1 MMRWGSQSWLRARFP
16 AGPAGRKAGCRQ
28 ECPPHK
34 VTLGAFALFV
44 LIPSLVAQQQPGIT
58 LPDLLARIQA
68 RRNATDFRA
77 SGRLVSVSPTGNRR
91 TRQITMRARA
101 FGDIVKIFCE
111 VTDPQP
117 DRVRLLIES
126 RAAGRG
132 SVRMGHAG
140 DRAPRELPPESW
152 GDALLDSNFSYE
164 DLMESHFLWHSQ
176 TLTGEA
182 KYGARMCY
190 VVRSEP
196 APADHSHYS
205 SITSWLDTDVYYP
218 VHVEKTIRGS
228 GVVKE
233 FIYYGLRESKG
244 IWSASQIECRIRGRE
259 SSSLMIMTRGS
270 AKAHVNASEFDPA
283 LLMR

>member
-1 MMRWGSQSWLRARFP
+1 
-16 AGPAGRKAGCRQ
+16 
-28 ECPPHK
+28 
-34 VTLGAFALFV
+34 V
-44 LIPSLVAQQQPGIT
+44 LVPGLLLAQQPT
-58 LPDLLARIQA
+58 LALPDLLARIQA

-91 TRQITMRARA
+91 TWQISMRARS
-101 FGDIVKIFCE
+101 FGDAVKIFCE

-126 RAAGRG
+126 RAGGRG
-132 SVRMGHAG
+132 SVRLGHAG
-140 DRAPRELPPESW
+140 DRAPRELPPENW
-152 GDALLDSNFSYE
+152 GDGLLDSSFSYE
-164 DLMESHFLWHSQ
+164 DLMETHFLWHSQ
-176 TLTGEA
+176 ALAGET

-190 VVRSEP
+190 VIRSEP

-244 IWSASQIECRIRGRE
+244 IWSASQIECRIRGRQG
-259 SSSLMIMTRGS
+259 SSLIIMTRGS
-270 AKAHVNASEFDPA
+270 EKAHVNVSEFEPA
-283 LLMR
+283 LLIK

>member
-1 MMRWGSQSWLRARFP
+1 MF
-16 AGPAGRKAGCRQ
+16 
-28 ECPPHK
+28 
-34 VTLGAFALFV
+34 LFV
-44 LIPSLVAQQQPGIT
+44 ATPLLFAQQQPSLA

-77 SGRLVSVSPTGNRR
+77 SGRLVRVSPSGGRR
-91 TRQITMRARA
+91 TSQIAMRARA
-101 FGDIVKIFCE
+101 FGDVVKIFCE

-132 SVRMGHAG
+132 SVRLGHAS
-140 DRAPRELPPESW
+140 DRTPREIPPENW

-164 DLMESHFLWHSQ
+164 DLMENHFLWHSQ
-176 TLTGEA
+176 TLAGEV
-182 KYGARMCY
+182 KYGARICY
-190 VVRSEP
+190 MVRSEP

-205 SITSWLDTDVYYP
+205 SVTSWLDKDVYYP

-228 GVVKE
+228 GMVKE

-244 IWSASQIECRIRGRE
+244 IWSASQIECRVRGRQG
-259 SSSLMIMTRGS
+259 SSLIIMTRGS
-270 AKAHVNASEFDPA
+270 AKAHVNASEFEPS
-283 LLMR
+283 LLIR